1 MPKSDLVQYVA
12 RVNALIQDHDKQT
25 QELSDIRALADI
37 VNETWQTRLDLL
49 ADYILDL
56 NPKNKQLRT
65 GTYEGLPDNERAKC
79 LNTDYGAIQPSAK
92 AYGHRPLRCMARPV
106 TIAVT

>member
-1 MPKSDLVQYVA
+1 VDYVQVPKTDLVAYVE
-12 RVNALIQDHDKQT
+12 RVNRLIQDHDKQT

-56 NPKNKQLRT
+56 DPKET
-65 GTYEGLPDNERAKC
+65 STYERGLM
-79 LNTDYGAIQPSAK
+79 K
-92 AYGHRPLRCMARPV
+92 AYDIMKGSK
-106 TIAVT
+106 

>member
-12 RVNALIQDHDKQT
+12 RVNRLIEDHDKQV

-37 VNETWQTRLDLL
+37 VNETWQSRLDLL

-56 NPKNKQLRT
+56 NLKET
-65 GTYEGLPDNERAKC
+65 STYERGLM
-79 LNTDYGAIQPSAK
+79 K
-92 AYGHRPLRCMARPV
+92 AYEIMKGQHE
-106 TIAVT
+106 